1 MGAWKTPRTAVA
13 LMVALAVVS
22 VSLSV
27 VLAADTGWENPSANA
42 ADTGGDGDGFERN
55 PANAY
60 ADGPGVAENRDGRGD
75 RHRYYSYGFSIP
87 ANATINGIAVR
98 LDWYLDDHAGTSSMG
113 VELSWDGG
121 SSWTTAKTD
130 WTEPESEHTTTL
142 GGATDTWDHGWT
154 VAQINYNFVV
164 RLACSSDRHDRDF
177 FLDWVPVKVYY
188 TPNQPPVVGDI
199 PDQTITE
206 GQSFTTFDLDDY
218 VEDPDDTDAEMTW
231 TYSGN
236 TELTVSINGSRV
248 ATIGI
253 PSADW
258 NGFETI
264 TFTATDPGSLSD
276 SNPATFTVNAVND
289 APVVTDIPDQTIA
302 EGGSFA
308 TISLDDYVSDVD
320 NTDAEMTWS
329 YSGNTELTVSIN
341 GSRVA
346 TIGIPNAD
354 WYGFETI
361 TFTATDP
368 GSLSD
373 SNPATFTVNAVND
386 APVVTDIP
394 DQTIA
399 EGGSFATISL
409 DDYVSDVDN
418 TDAEMTWS
426 YSGNTEL
433 TVSINGSRVA
443 TIGIPSADWNGSETI
458 TFTAE
463 DLVGGTDSDAASFT
477 VTAVN
482 DSPVANDDSDTTP
495 EDTPVSTNVVANDT
509 DVDGTVVASTVT
521 VVSGPSNGSVVNNG
535 NGTVTYTPDENFN
548 GSDSFTYTVKDND
561 GATSNVA
568 TVTIN
573 VGVVNDPPVAND
585 DNDTT
590 PEDTPVT
597 TNVVAN
603 DTDVDGT
610 VVASAVAIV
619 SGPSDGSVV
628 NNGNGTVTYTPD
640 EDFNGS
646 DSFTYTVKDNY
657 GATSN
662 VATVT
667 INVGVVN
674 DPPIANDDMVLA
686 DEGASLSIEVTLND
700 KDPDGTIDPATIM
713 IDDAPVSGTVRVA
726 EDGTVTYSPDP
737 NFSGPDFFTY
747 TVDDNEGAT
756 SNVATVVVMV
766 GEVYDPPVAEDDLAT
781 TEAGVPV
788 NIDVLANDSDP
799 DGSLIPGTVTIISG
813 PESGTATANWDGTI
827 TYTSVDGFVGTDQ
840 FTYTVED
847 DDAIASEATVTVE
860 VLKVTGGGGTE
871 LADTVSGTEV
881 LSGRVI
887 GVKTVENDPL
897 TFEVSFQNTGN
908 VQLRPKGRLD
918 IISRSGDTVRSI
930 IIEEFPLLPRAV
942 RYLRI
947 VDTSVEPLSPG
958 RYLALAVLDFGNPDY
973 LTGGQLAFDVKE
985 LYLVPIGD
993 SASLPR
999 DLDGDGLYEH
1009 INGDG
1014 KLTLEDPALLGF
1026 YIDSPAVQEN
1036 TKAFDFNNDGIVNF
1050 NDAVVLKSMVEEQQ
1064 IR

>member
-1 MGAWKTPRTAVA
+1 MAGESRFDWLSDNRQGFTKEQKSKMGAWKTPRTAVA

-509 DVDGTVVASTVT
+509 DVDGTVVAS
-521 VVSGPSNGSVVNNG
+521 
-535 NGTVTYTPDENFN
+535 
-548 GSDSFTYTVKDND
+548 
-561 GATSNVA
+561 
-568 TVTIN
+568 
-573 VGVVNDPPVAND
+573 
-585 DNDTT
+585 
-590 PEDTPVT
+590 
-597 TNVVAN
+597 
-603 DTDVDGT
+603 
-610 VVASAVAIV
+610 AVAIV

-947 VDTSVEPLSPG
+947 VDASVEPLSPG